1 MENAIEIKGLTKN
14 YRDFILNDIS
24 LDIPKGCV
32 VGLIGEN
39 GAGKSTLIQ
48 SILGVI
54 ECQYDKLNYFGLDFG
69 TYEKKIKE
77 DIAVIF
83 DNTHYNSEFTP
94 YFIGKLLEEIYDNFD
109 QDLYLQYLLQFDL
122 PVKKKL
128 KTFSRGM
135 KMKLEFAIALSHHA
149 KILILDEATSGL
161 DPVVR
166 DDILSMIR
174 DFTQNEE
181 HTVLISSHITSD
193 LDKIADY
200 IAYIHRGRLL
210 FMKPYDVLHDEY
222 GIVHLSKQQFD
233 VIHKDQIISF
243 IKEEYQYSVL
253 IGNRYDFHKEFP
265 NLEILRP
272 SVEEIMLFYVK
283 GVE

>member
-48 SILGVI
+48 SILGVV

-83 DNTHYNSEFTP
+83 DNTHYNLEFTP

-122 PVKKKL
+122 PVKKEIK
-128 KTFSRGM
+128 
-135 KMKLEFAIALSHHA
+135 
-149 KILILDEATSGL
+149 
-161 DPVVR
+161 
-166 DDILSMIR
+166 
-174 DFTQNEE
+174 N
-181 HTVLISSHITSD
+181 
-193 LDKIADY
+193 
-200 IAYIHRGRLL
+200 L
-210 FMKPYDVLHDEY
+210 F
-222 GIVHLSKQQFD
+222 
-233 VIHKDQIISF
+233 
-243 IKEEYQYSVL
+243 
-253 IGNRYDFHKEFP
+253 
-265 NLEILRP
+265 
-272 SVEEIMLFYVK
+272 
-283 GVE
+283 